1 MKIFITGAS
10 GFIGKNL
17 LRKIN
22 KEYQCTTFNRKN
34 VFKIRDEEVIIHL
47 AGKAHDLKK
56 TANPQE
62 YYDSNTTLTKEIYN
76 EFIRSGARIL
86 IIMSSVKAIIDSTET
101 VITEKTKENPK
112 THYGKSKL
120 QADQYIIS
128 KPIPTGKRIYI
139 LRPCMIHGKG
149 NKGNL
154 NLLYNLIK
162 KGIPWPLGA
171 FTNKRSY
178 CSIENLLFIIQELM
192 SNSEI
197 PSGIYNVADDDSLS
211 TTEVITLIGRTT
223 NIKTR
228 IYSIPRMLI
237 KIIAKIGDLT
247 YLPLNSERLQKLT
260 ESYVVDNSK
269 IKQALNKPLP
279 VTSKDGLAQTF
290 KSFYENER

>member
-1 MKIFITGAS
+1 MKIIVTGAS

-17 LRKIN
+17 LEKFY
-22 KEYQCTTFNRKN
+22 KVHQLYTFDRNNR
-34 VFKIRDEEVIIHL
+34 FKIKDEEVVIHL

-62 YYDSNTTLTKEIYN
+62 YYDANTSLTKIVYD
-76 EFIRSGARIL
+76 EFIESEAQVL
-86 IIMSSVKAIIDSTET
+86 ITMSSVKAIIDSTEK

-120 QADQYIIS
+120 QADQYILS
-128 KPIPTGKRIYI
+128 KPIPRGKRIYI
-139 LRPCMIHGKG
+139 LRPCMIHGEG

-154 NLLYNLIK
+154 NLLYKLITK
-162 KGIPWPLGA
+162 RIPWPLGS
-171 FTNKRSY
+171 FKNKRSFS
-178 CSIENLLFIIQELM
+178 SIENLLFIIQELIT
-192 SNSEI
+192 NSKI
-197 PSGIYNVADDDSLS
+197 PSGIYNIADDYALS

-228 IYSIPRMLI
+228 IYSIPRVLV
-237 KIIAKIGDLT
+237 KIVAKIGDLT

-269 IKQALNKPLP
+269 IKKALNKPLP
-279 VTSKDGLAQTF
+279 VSSKDGLIQTF
-290 KSFYENER
+290 ESFHEN

>member
-1 MKIFITGAS
+1 MKIIITGAS

-17 LRKIN
+17 IERFHN
-22 KEYQCTTFNRKN
+22 KYLFYTFDRKN
-34 VFKIRDEEVIIHL
+34 SFKIKDEEVVIHL

-62 YYDSNTTLTKEIYN
+62 YYDANASLTKEVYD
-76 EFIRSGARIL
+76 EFIESKAKVL
-86 IIMSSVKAIIDSTET
+86 ITMSSVKAIVDSTENI
-101 VITEKTKENPK
+101 ITEETIENPQ

-120 QADQYIIS
+120 QADQYILS
-128 KPIPTGKRIYI
+128 KPIPKGKRIYI

-154 NLLYNLIK
+154 NLLYKLITK
-162 KGIPWPLGA
+162 RIPWPLGT
-171 FTNKRSY
+171 FNNKRSY

-197 PSGIYNVADDDSLS
+197 PSGIYTIADDDALS
-211 TTEVITLIGRTT
+211 TNEVITLIGRTT

-228 IYSIPRMLI
+228 IYSIPRILV

-260 ESYVVDNSK
+260 ESYIVDNSK
-269 IKQALNKPLP
+269 IKKALNKPLP
-279 VTSKDGLAQTF
+279 VTSEEGLIQTF
-290 KSFYENER
+290 KFFHEN

>member
-192 SNSEI
+192 SNPEI

-228 IYSIPRMLI
+228 IYSIPPILI

-279 VTSKDGLAQTF
+279 VTSKEGLAQTF
-290 KSFYENER
+290 KSFYENE

>member
-1 MKIFITGAS
+1 MKIFITGAN

-17 LRKIN
+17 LEKIN
-22 KEYQCTTFNRKN
+22 KEHQCTTFNRKN
-34 VFKIRDEEVIIHL
+34 IFKIRDEEVIIHL
-47 AGKAHDLKK
+47 AGKAHDFKK
-56 TANPQE
+56 TTNPQE

-76 EFIRSGARIL
+76 EFVRSEAQVL
-86 IIMSSVKAIIDSTET
+86 IIMSSVKAITDSTET

-120 QADQYIIS
+120 QADQYILS

-162 KGIPWPLGA
+162 KEIPWPLGA

-178 CSIENLLFIIQELM
+178 CSIENLLFIIQELIA
-192 SNSEI
+192 NSEI
-197 PSGIYNVADDDSLS
+197 PSGIYNIADDDSLS

-223 NIKTR
+223 NIQPR
-228 IYSIPRMLI
+228 IYSIPRI
-237 KIIAKIGDLT
+237 FINIIAKIGDLT

-260 ESYVVDNSK
+260 ESYVIDNSK
-269 IKQALNKPLP
+269 IKKALNKPLP
-279 VTSKDGLAQTF
+279 VSSKDGLVQTF
-290 KSFYENER
+290 KSFYEN